1 LECRQTERLDITE
14 RERLVQETDRADS
27 VESAREPTKLLVLA
41 RDAASVRSTVSFLN
55 RRDIRCEMV
64 PSLNDVV
71 DRLSNKE
78 ANMVL
83 LSINFPHPRIEMIPL
98 LLSQSFGV
106 ETIVFAEKTDRKSS
120 QMLTSSK
127 AKHVIM
133 GRISG
138 PVVAMRVRKIEKD
151 LESALEGGENGRHG
165 EKSDDGTA
173 KDPQE
178 KDDAILLK
186 GRGGPSEEAMARLMK
201 TLNDVKGSPVA
212 TAGGDAEENSGF
224 QPIVGSGAPSTTSGL
239 APSQDRTCLGYDSE
253 SDNAP
258 RAQES
263 EIYIQ
268 KGIRGSGGESF
279 SEQEGMLG
287 RSAAFS
293 PRMTNADVKDALT
306 NGRIAKIEKPRGSY
320 SSRRRGRRKSSFYDQ
335 FYDETPARKENLP
348 ESAAT
353 PAWKGLDARAKD
365 AIAEAAHDRAARQT
379 TNTPA
384 TSQAGPE
391 GLDKES
397 RNDDAF
403 NAGADSGRSFEL
415 GVGADPVSS
424 TSNQELDSI
433 IKKCSREALAKVCT
447 LPTAEQAAA
456 LPAFRFAAILA
467 INSPALRGYAVIG
480 IPATRRYI
488 GVLLAEVETEFI
500 TRLSKCGFPLERHQY
515 HLIHIDDMA
524 LARITI
530 ARASFVWRS
539 QGADA
544 EIAMSFCDGPNLIPA
559 IEPHVGDMNRIP
571 LRDLFSG
578 AKVTF
583 DVYLYFPINKKYLRY
598 LRKGSSLTTSQ
609 ADTLE
614 QKEVTHFF
622 LQKKDT
628 EEYRKFFATQSL
640 SQSPTK

>member
-1 LECRQTERLDITE
+1 MHESH
-14 RERLVQETDRADS
+14 RADE
-27 VESAREPTKLLVLA
+27 VADAREPTKLLVLA

-64 PSLNDVV
+64 ASLNDAV

-83 LSINFPHPRIEMIPL
+83 LSINFAHPRIEMIPL

-120 QMLTSSK
+120 QMLTACK

-151 LESALEGGENGRHG
+151 IESALENGEGERHG
-165 EKSDDGTA
+165 EKTDDGSG
-173 KDPQE
+173 KDSQE

-186 GRGGPSEEAMARLMK
+186 GRGGPSEDAMARLMK
-201 TLNDVKGSPVA
+201 TLNDMKGPS
-212 TAGGDAEENSGF
+212 TSMGGGEGEENSGF
-224 QPIVGSGAPSTTSGL
+224 QPVVGSGVPSSNSGL
-239 APSQDRTCLGYDSE
+239 KSNQDQAEPGYDSG
-253 SDNAP
+253 SCDDLGK
-258 RAQES
+258 ES
-263 EIYIQ
+263 EIYVQ
-268 KGIRGSGGESF
+268 KGIRGDGGGSV
-279 SEQEGMLG
+279 SNEGMSG
-287 RSAAFS
+287 RSAVLA
-293 PRMTNADVKDALT
+293 PQMTNADVKDALT

-320 SSRRRGRRKSSFYDQ
+320 LSRRRGRRKSSFYDQ
-335 FYDETPARKENLP
+335 FYDEAPTRKENP
-348 ESAAT
+348 TESTAK
-353 PAWKGLDARAKD
+353 PAWKGLDVRAKD
-365 AIAEAAHDRAARQT
+365 AIAEA
-379 TNTPA
+379 
-384 TSQAGPE
+384 GPD
-391 GLDKES
+391 GLDNES
-397 RNDDAF
+397 RGDDVF
-403 NAGADSGRSFEL
+403 RAGADCGRSFEP

-433 IKKCSREALAKVCT
+433 IKKCSREALAKVCN
-447 LPTAEQAAA
+447 LPTAERAAA

-480 IPATRRYI
+480 IPATRRYV

-500 TRLSKCGFPLERHQY
+500 TRLGKSGFPLERHQY

-578 AKVTF
+578 ARVTF

-598 LRKGSSLTTSQ
+598 LRQGSSLTSSQ

-622 LQKKDT
+622 LRKKDT
-628 EEYRKFFATQSL
+628 EEYRKFFAMQSL
-640 SQSPTK
+640 TKSTIEEK

>member
-1 LECRQTERLDITE
+1 M
-14 RERLVQETDRADS
+14 S
-27 VESAREPTKLLVLA
+27 
-41 RDAASVRSTVSFLN
+41 
-55 RRDIRCEMV
+55 
-64 PSLNDVV
+64 
-71 DRLSNKE
+71 
-78 ANMVL
+78 
-83 LSINFPHPRIEMIPL
+83 
-98 LLSQSFGV
+98 
-106 ETIVFAEKTDRKSS
+106 
-120 QMLTSSK
+120 
-127 AKHVIM
+127 
-133 GRISG
+133 
-138 PVVAMRVRKIEKD
+138 
-151 LESALEGGENGRHG
+151 
-165 EKSDDGTA
+165 
-173 KDPQE
+173 
-178 KDDAILLK
+178 
-186 GRGGPSEEAMARLMK
+186 
-201 TLNDVKGSPVA
+201 
-212 TAGGDAEENSGF
+212 
-224 QPIVGSGAPSTTSGL
+224 
-239 APSQDRTCLGYDSE
+239 
-253 SDNAP
+253 
-258 RAQES
+258 
-263 EIYIQ
+263 
-268 KGIRGSGGESF
+268 
-279 SEQEGMLG
+279 G

-293 PRMTNADVKDALT
+293 PQMTNADLKDALT
-306 NGRIAKIEKPRGSY
+306 NGRIAKIEKSPGSY

-379 TNTPA
+379 TNTPE
-384 TSQAGPE
+384 TRQTGPE
-391 GLDKES
+391 GLGKES
-397 RNDDAF
+397 RNDD
-403 NAGADSGRSFEL
+403 
-415 GVGADPVSS
+415 ADPVSS

-447 LPTAEQAAA
+447 LPTAEHAAA
-456 LPAFRFAAILA
+456 LPVFRFAAILA

-500 TRLSKCGFPLERHQY
+500 IRLGKCGFPLERHQY
-515 HLIHIDDMA
+515 HLIHIDDME

-559 IEPHVGDMNRIP
+559 IEPHVGDMNQIP

-583 DVYLYFPINKKYLRY
+583 DVYLHFPINNKYLRY
-598 LRKGSSLTTSQ
+598 LRQGSSLTSSQ

-622 LQKKDT
+622 LRKKDT

-640 SQSPTK
+640 TQSIDDKKEK